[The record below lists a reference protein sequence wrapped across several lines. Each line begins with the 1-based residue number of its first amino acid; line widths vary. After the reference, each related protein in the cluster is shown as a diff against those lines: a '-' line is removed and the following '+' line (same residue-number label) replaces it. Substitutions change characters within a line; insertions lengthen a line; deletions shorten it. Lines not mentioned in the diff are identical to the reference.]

1 MKAALLRRRAIALR
15 ALLAAAALVVAGLAA
30 TLGATPAWA
39 HANYARSMP
48 SANAVLDESPRRVSI
63 WFTEPLE
70 ARFSEIRVLDGAGA
84 RVDSGDSVVDSN
96 DPTLMSVG
104 LPPLP
109 DGTYTAAWRNLS
121 TVDGHRLRG
130 AFVFSVGEP
139 ISAAASETAAGD
151 DGALWQTPY
160 EPALRWGLLLGGLS
174 LTGGLMFRLLVSD
187 GVIAAA
193 GRRSPLGRMRRRL
206 EARSR
211 GLLWASVGLALL
223 ASVAQLLTQ
232 AALLFET
239 TLAGAAGAPALELL
253 ATEWG
258 GLWLWRIGLLL
269 GAGAALALP
278 LPSRLGQA
286 RRQWFGAA
294 LRWVALA
301 ASLGALLTISMSSH
315 AAATPGIAR
324 LALVNDAAHLAA
336 AAVWVG
342 GLFHLIAGTPLF
354 LGGGR
359 ESWRRAITQQASIVR
374 RFSALAALSVITLI
388 ATGAYS
394 AWAQVT
400 LPAALATPYGYA
412 LAVKIGLIAPLLLLG
427 AVNLVWVRPRL
438 ARGGAAARWLRRIVI
453 GEAALAALVLLAVG
467 FLTSM
472 EPARQVASQM
482 GIGQA
487 EAAEFSD
494 IVEGAEIALAIAPAR
509 VGANTL
515 TVRLS
520 DALGQPIADAEDV
533 RARLSYLEADFGEE
547 WLPMV
552 NAGGGA
558 YALSD
563 AVIGI
568 AGAWQAE
575 LLVQR
580 ADAFDA
586 RTAFRFE
593 AAQAG
598 GLGSAAIAPN
608 PADAVLYM
616 GIGTAVV
623 GLLFLVTA
631 IPMGGMRNRG
641 AAVVMACGAAA
652 MIAGAFMAGGALEGG
667 DTRRAARNPILPTSA
682 SVAAGKIV
690 YERYCASCHGDSGLG
705 DGPAA
710 AGLEPPPADLAVHVP
725 LHPDADLY
733 GFVSE
738 GIEGTAMA
746 ALGDRLSEEEIWHVI
761 NYARA
766 LAEDGG

>member
-1 MKAALLRRRAIALR
+1 MGRRRAVALR
-15 ALLAAAALVVAGLAA
+15 AGLVAAALVAAGLVAA
-30 TLGATPAWA
+30 LIAAPAWA

-70 ARFSEIRVLDGAGA
+70 ARFSEIRVLDGAGDQ
-84 RVDSGDSVVDSN
+84 VDAGNSGVDAN
-96 DPTLMSVG
+96 DLTLMSVG

-109 DGTYTAAWRNLS
+109 DGTYTVAWRNLS

-139 ISAAASETAAGD
+139 ISAAASESAAD
-151 DGALWQTPY
+151 DVALWQTPY
-160 EPALRWGLLLGGLS
+160 EPALRWGLLLGALS
-174 LTGGLMFRLLVSD
+174 LTGGLAFRLLVSD
-187 GVIAAA
+187 GVIESA

-211 GLLWASVGLALL
+211 WLLWASVGVALA

-239 TLAGAAGAPALELL
+239 TLAGAIGAPAPALL
-253 ATEWG
+253 STEWG
-258 GLWLWRIGLLL
+258 GLWLWRVGLLV
-269 GAGAALALP
+269 GAGVALELP
-278 LPSRLGQA
+278 LPSRLRQS
-286 RRQWFGAA
+286 RRQRVAA
-294 LRWVALA
+294 GLRWAALA

-324 LALVNDAAHLAA
+324 LALVNDVAHLAA

-359 ESWRRAITQQASIVR
+359 EAWRRAITQQASIVR

-388 ATGAYS
+388 ITGAYS

-412 LAVKIGLIAPLLLLG
+412 LAAKVGLIAPLLLLG

-438 ARGGAAARWLRRIVI
+438 TRGGSAAVWLRRIVM
-453 GEAALAALVLLAVG
+453 GEAALAALVILAVG

-472 EPARQVASQM
+472 EPARQVASQL

-487 EAAEFSD
+487 DAAEFSD

-515 TVRLS
+515 RVRLS
-520 DALGQPIADAEDV
+520 DGLGRPIADAEDV
-533 RARLSYLEADFGEE
+533 RARLSYLEADLGED
-547 WLPMV
+547 WLPLV
-552 NAGGGA
+552 NAGGGS

-580 ADAFDA
+580 PDAFDA
-586 RTAFRFE
+586 RTAFRFD

-616 GIGTAVV
+616 GVGTAVV
-623 GLLFLVTA
+623 GLLFLATA

-652 MIAGAFMAGGALEGG
+652 LVAGAFMAGGALEGG
-667 DTRRAARNPILPTSA
+667 DTQAAARNPILPTSA
-682 SVAAGKIV
+682 SVAAGKVV

-710 AGLEPPPADLAVHVP
+710 AGLEPAPADLSEHVP

-733 GFVSE
+733 GFISE
-738 GIEGTAMA
+738 GIEGTAMVG
-746 ALGDRLSEEEIWHVI
+746 LGDRLSEEEIWHVV

-766 LAEDGG
+766 LADGGG

>member
-1 MKAALLRRRAIALR
+1 MHNALHKRRGAIALR
-15 ALLAAAALVVAGLAA
+15 GLLLAAALAA
-30 TLGATPAWA
+30 AGIAATISAPSASA
-39 HANYARSMP
+39 HANYVRSLP

-70 ARFSEIRVLDGAGA
+70 ARFSEIRVLDSAGA
-84 RVDSGDSVVDSN
+84 RVDSGDSAVDSN
-96 DPTLMSVG
+96 DATLMSVG

-109 DGTYTAAWRNLS
+109 DGTYTAAWRSLS

-139 ISAAASETAAGD
+139 ISAAASGPATD
-151 DGALWQTPY
+151 DVALWQTPY
-160 EPALRWGLLLGGLS
+160 EPALRWGLLLGALS
-174 LTGGLMFRLLVSD
+174 LTGGLAFRLLVSD

-211 GLLWASVGLALL
+211 RLLWASVGVALA
-223 ASVAQLLTQ
+223 ASGAQLLTQ
-232 AALLFET
+232 AASLFET

-253 ATEWG
+253 STEWG
-258 GLWLWRIGLLL
+258 GLWLWRVGLLL

-278 LPSRLGQA
+278 LPSRLRQS
-286 RRQWFGAA
+286 RRERLGVA

-359 ESWRRAITQQASIVR
+359 ESWRRAITQQASMVR

-412 LAVKIGLIAPLLLLG
+412 LAIKVGLIAPLLLLG

-453 GEAALAALVLLAVG
+453 AEAALAALVILAVG

-472 EPARQVASQM
+472 EPARQVASRL

-487 EAAEFSD
+487 AGVEFSD
-494 IVEGAEIALAIAPAR
+494 IVEGTEIALAIAPAR

-515 TVRLS
+515 TARLS

-533 RARLSYLEADFGEE
+533 RARLSYLDADFGEE
-547 WLPMV
+547 SLPMV

-568 AGAWQAE
+568 AGAWQVE

-608 PADAVLYM
+608 PSDAALYL
-616 GIGTAVV
+616 GVGTAVV
-623 GLLFLVTA
+623 GLLFLATA

-641 AAVVMACGAAA
+641 AVVVMACGAAA
-652 MIAGAFMAGGALEGG
+652 LIAGAFMAGGAIESG
-667 DTRRAARNPILPTSA
+667 DTRAARNPILPTSA
-682 SVAAGKIV
+682 SVAAGKSV
-690 YERYCASCHGDSGLG
+690 YERYCASCHGESGLG

-710 AGLEPPPADLAVHVP
+710 AGLDPPPADLAVHVP

-733 GFVSE
+733 EFISA
-738 GIEGTAMA
+738 GIEGTAMTG
-746 ALGDRLSEEEIWHVI
+746 LGEWLTEEEIWHVV
-761 NYARA
+761 NYARV